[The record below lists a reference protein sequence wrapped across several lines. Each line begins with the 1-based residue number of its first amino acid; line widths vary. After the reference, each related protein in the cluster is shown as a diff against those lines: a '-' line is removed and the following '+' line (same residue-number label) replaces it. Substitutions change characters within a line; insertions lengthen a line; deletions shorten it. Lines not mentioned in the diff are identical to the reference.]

1 MDKSLFKKRP
11 GKRYLINYINRT
23 QNLSISRLFLSIII
37 INNKLIK
44 IMNLT
49 ISGLHGTGKS
59 TIGQHV
65 AEILNLKYYS
75 TGQAFRDLA
84 KEMNMTLEEFTKY
97 VEDHPEID
105 QELDD
110 KIISIAK
117 QGNVIIDSQLGGF
130 FLEEFVDFKIF
141 LTCPIEIRVKRMTE
155 RDNTSYEEKLKETK
169 LREQSEL
176 ERFKKLYDIDLSNE
190 KRLNELYDI
199 IIHTENLTIE
209 EVVSTI
215 INSIK
220 EKNSKITN

>member
-1 MDKSLFKKRP
+1 
-11 GKRYLINYINRT
+11 
-23 QNLSISRLFLSIII
+23 
-37 INNKLIK
+37 
-44 IMNLT
+44 MNLT

-59 TIGQHV
+59 TIGNHV
-65 AEILNLKYYS
+65 AEILKLKYYS

-84 KEMNMTLEEFTKY
+84 KERDMTLEEFTKY

-105 QELDD
+105 QDLDD

-130 FLEEFVDFKIF
+130 FLEKFVDFKIF

-155 RDNTSYEEKLKETK
+155 RDNTSYEVKLKETK

-176 ERFKKLYDIDLSNE
+176 DRFRKLYNIDLSNE

-199 IIHTENLTIE
+199 IINTENLTIE

-215 INSIK
+215 INTIK
-220 EKNSKITN
+220 EKNNKITN

>member
-1 MDKSLFKKRP
+1 
-11 GKRYLINYINRT
+11 
-23 QNLSISRLFLSIII
+23 
-37 INNKLIK
+37 
-44 IMNLT
+44 MNLT

-59 TIGQHV
+59 TIGHHV

-84 KEMNMTLEEFTKY
+84 KKMDMTLEEFTKY

-130 FLEEFVDFKIF
+130 FLEKFVDFKIF

-155 RDNTSYEEKLKETK
+155 RDNTSYEVKLKETK

-176 ERFKKLYDIDLSNE
+176 ERFRKLYSIDLNNE
-190 KRLNELYDI
+190 KKLNELYDI
-199 IIHTENLTIE
+199 IINTENLTIE

-215 INSIK
+215 INTIK
-220 EKNSKITN
+220 EKKSKITN

>member
-1 MDKSLFKKRP
+1 
-11 GKRYLINYINRT
+11 
-23 QNLSISRLFLSIII
+23 
-37 INNKLIK
+37 
-44 IMNLT
+44 MNLT

-59 TIGQHV
+59 TIGNHV
-65 AEILNLKYYS
+65 AEILKLKYYS

-84 KEMNMTLEEFTKY
+84 KERDMTLEEFTKY

-105 QELDD
+105 QDLDD

-130 FLEEFVDFKIF
+130 FLEKFVDFKIF

-176 ERFKKLYDIDLSNE
+176 ERFGKLYNIDLSNE
-190 KRLNELYDI
+190 KKLNELYDI
-199 IIHTENLTIE
+199 IIDTENLTIE
-209 EVVSTI
+209 EVVSAI
-215 INSIK
+215 INTIK
-220 EKNSKITN
+220 EKNSKNN

>member
-1 MDKSLFKKRP
+1 
-11 GKRYLINYINRT
+11 
-23 QNLSISRLFLSIII
+23 
-37 INNKLIK
+37 
-44 IMNLT
+44 MNLT

-59 TIGQHV
+59 TIGHHV

-84 KEMNMTLEEFTKY
+84 KEMDMTLEEFTKY
-97 VEDHPEID
+97 VEEHPEID
-105 QELDD
+105 QDLDD

-117 QGNVIIDSQLGGF
+117 QGNVIIDSQLGGL
-130 FLEEFVDFKIF
+130 FLEKFVDFKIF

-176 ERFKKLYDIDLSNE
+176 ERFRKLYNIDLSNE
-190 KRLNELYDI
+190 KRLNELYNI
-199 IIHTENLTIE
+199 IIDTENLTIE
-209 EVVSTI
+209 DVVTTI
-215 INSIK
+215 INTIK

>member
-1 MDKSLFKKRP
+1 
-11 GKRYLINYINRT
+11 
-23 QNLSISRLFLSIII
+23 
-37 INNKLIK
+37 
-44 IMNLT
+44 MNLT

-59 TIGQHV
+59 TIGHHV

-84 KEMNMTLEEFTKY
+84 KEMDMTLEEFTKY

-117 QGNVIIDSQLGGF
+117 QGNAIIDSQLGGF
-130 FLEEFVDFKIF
+130 FLEKFVDFKIF

-176 ERFKKLYDIDLSNE
+176 ERFRKLYNIDLSNE

-199 IIHTENLTIE
+199 IIDTENLTIE

-215 INSIK
+215 INTIK
-220 EKNSKITN
+220 EKNSKNNQ